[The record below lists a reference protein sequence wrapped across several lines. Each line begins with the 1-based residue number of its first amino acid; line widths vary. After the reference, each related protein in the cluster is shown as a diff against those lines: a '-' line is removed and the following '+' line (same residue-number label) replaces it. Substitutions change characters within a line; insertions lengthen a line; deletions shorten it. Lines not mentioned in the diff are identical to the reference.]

1 VKPSLLFLLLLGFTQ
16 GIGAASCFDTAMT
29 TASMADCA
37 EKDRRDTDKDL
48 NRVYKQLMKRHETD
62 TLFKSKLKK
71 AQRAWLAF
79 RDQDLELA
87 NVGGSV
93 ATMCM
98 RNRLAQLNT
107 ERTAYLKSLLE
118 ATEGDVCAP

>member
-1 VKPSLLFLLLLGFTQ
+1 MRPSLMLLPLVALVANARGN
-16 GIGAASCFDTAMT
+16 SCYDTAMT
-29 TASMADCA
+29 TVSMADCA
-37 EKDRRDTDKDL
+37 EKDRRDTDKEL
-48 NRVYKQLMKRHETD
+48 NRVYKQLMKRHESD
-62 TLFKSKLKK
+62 SAFKTKLKK

-79 RDQDLELA
+79 RDQELELA

-98 RNRLAQLNT
+98 RNRLVQLNT
-107 ERTAYLKSLLE
+107 ERTAFLKSLLE